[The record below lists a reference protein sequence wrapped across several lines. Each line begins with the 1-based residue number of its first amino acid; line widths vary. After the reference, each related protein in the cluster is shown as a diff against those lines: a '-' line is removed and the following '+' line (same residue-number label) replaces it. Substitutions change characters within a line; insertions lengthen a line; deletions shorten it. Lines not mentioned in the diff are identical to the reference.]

1 MVLLHYQRVNMAEQY
16 HIPVLQAPAVE
27 GLQIRP
33 SGVYVDLTFGGG
45 GHSRAILDQLD
56 ESGRLIAFDQDEDAW
71 GYAPAHDKRFQMVRH
86 NFRYLQYF
94 LDYLG
99 LSAVDGILGDLGV
112 SSHHFDMADRGFSF
126 RFDGRLDMRMGPGTN
141 VTAASVLNEYPE
153 EKLFALFKKYGEV
166 PSSGRLVKAISRYR
180 QHSSFERTGQLKEV
194 AETLAPRRDAARYL
208 ARVFQAL
215 RIEVNGEM
223 EVLKEVLMQMPQVI
237 KKGGRLV
244 MISYHSLED
253 RMVKNL
259 IRSGNPDQLQAETD
273 LYGNRLLPFKAVTRK
288 VIQPSYEEIER
299 NSRARSA
306 KLRIA
311 ERL

>member
-1 MVLLHYQRVNMAEQY
+1 MSEQY

-56 ESGRLIAFDQDEDAW
+56 EGGRLIAFDQDEDAW
-71 GYAPAHDKRFQMVRH
+71 GYAPRHDHRFQLVKH

-99 LSAVDGILGDLGV
+99 VSAVDGVLGDLGV

-126 RFDGRLDMRMGPGTN
+126 RFDAALDMRMGPGSEI
-141 VTAASVLNEYPE
+141 TAARVLNEYPE
-153 EKLFALFKKYGEV
+153 EKLLSLFRRYGEV
-166 PSSGRLVKAISRYR
+166 PSPGRLVKAISHFR
-180 QHSSFERTGQLKEV
+180 QHSSFQRTGQLKEV

-237 KKGGRLV
+237 KSGGRLV
-244 MISYHSLED
+244 IISYHSLED

-259 IRSGNPDQLQAETD
+259 VRSGHPDQAQADTD
-273 LYGNRLLPFKAVTRK
+273 LYGNRLVPFKAITRK
-288 VIQPSYEEIER
+288 AIQPSDEEIEQ

>member
-1 MVLLHYQRVNMAEQY
+1 MSEQY
-16 HIPVLQAPAVE
+16 HIPVLQAPAVD

-56 ESGRLIAFDQDEDAW
+56 ERGRLIAFDQDEDAW
-71 GYAPAHDKRFQMVRH
+71 GYAPANDSRFQLIKH

-99 LSAVDGILGDLGV
+99 VPAVDGILGDLGV

-126 RFDGRLDMRMGPGTN
+126 RFDAALDMRMGPGSAI
-141 VTAASVLNEYPE
+141 TAARVLNEYPE
-153 EKLFALFKKYGEV
+153 EKLYSLFKKYGEV
-166 PSSGRLVKAISRYR
+166 PSPGRLVKAINRFR
-180 QHSSFERTGQLKEV
+180 QQTSFERTGQLKEV
-194 AETLAPRRDAARYL
+194 AEALAPRRDAARYL

-223 EVLKEVLMQMPQVI
+223 DVLKDVLMQMPQVI
-237 KKGGRLV
+237 KSGGRLV
-244 MISYHSLED
+244 VISYHSLED

-259 IRSGNPDQLQAETD
+259 VRSGDTDQAQAETD
-273 LYGNRLLPFKAVTRK
+273 LYGNRLVPFKAITRK
-288 VIQPSYEEIER
+288 VIQPSEAEIEQ
-299 NSRARSA
+299 NPRARSA

>member
-1 MVLLHYQRVNMAEQY
+1 MSEQY

-45 GHSRAILDQLD
+45 GHSRAILGQLG
-56 ESGRLIAFDQDEDAW
+56 EGGRLIAFDQDEDAW
-71 GYAPAHDKRFQMVRH
+71 EYAPADEPRFQLVRH
-86 NFRYLQYF
+86 NFRYLRYF

-99 LSAVDGILGDLGV
+99 VSAVDGILGDLGV

-126 RFDGRLDMRMGPGTN
+126 RFDGALDMRMGPGSEI
-141 VTAASVLNEYPE
+141 TAARILNEYPE
-153 EKLFALFKKYGEV
+153 EKLLTLFRKYGEV
-166 PSSGRLVKAISRYR
+166 PSPGRLVKAISSFR
-180 QHSSFERTGQLKEV
+180 QHSSFQRTGQLKEV
-194 AETLAPRRDAARYL
+194 AETLAPRHDAARYL

-223 EVLKEVLMQMPQVI
+223 EVLKEVLIQMPEVL
-237 KKGGRLV
+237 KSGGRLV
-244 MISYHSLED
+244 VISYHSLED

-259 IRSGNPDQLQAETD
+259 VRSGNPDRAQADTD
-273 LYGNRLLPFKAVTRK
+273 LYGNRLVPFKSITRK
-288 VIQPSYEEIER
+288 VIQPSVEEIEQ

>member
-1 MVLLHYQRVNMAEQY
+1 MSEQY
-16 HIPVLQAPAVE
+16 HIPVLQTPAVD

-56 ESGRLIAFDQDEDAW
+56 ERGRLIAFDQDEDAW
-71 GYAPAHDKRFQMVRH
+71 EYAPANDPRFQLIKH

-99 LSAVDGILGDLGV
+99 VSAVDGILGDLGV

-126 RFDGRLDMRMGPGTN
+126 RFDAALDMRMGPGSAI
-141 VTAASVLNEYPE
+141 TAARVLNEYPE
-153 EKLFALFKKYGEV
+153 EKLFSLFKKYGEV
-166 PSSGRLVKAISRYR
+166 PSPGRLVKAINRFR
-180 QHSSFERTGQLKEV
+180 QQNSFERTGQLKEV
-194 AETLAPRRDAARYL
+194 AEALAPRRDAARYL

-223 EVLKEVLMQMPQVI
+223 DVLKDVLMQMPQVI
-237 KKGGRLV
+237 KPGGRLV
-244 MISYHSLED
+244 VISYHSLED

-259 IRSGNPDQLQAETD
+259 VRSGDTDQTQAGTD
-273 LYGNRLLPFKAVTRK
+273 LYGNRFVPFKAITRK
-288 VIQPSYEEIER
+288 VIQPSEAEIEQ
-299 NSRARSA
+299 NPRARSA

>member
-1 MVLLHYQRVNMAEQY
+1 MSEQY

-56 ESGRLIAFDQDEDAW
+56 ERGRLIAFDQDEDAW
-71 GYAPAHDKRFQMVRH
+71 GYAPADDPRFQLVRH
-86 NFRYLQYF
+86 NFRYLKYF

-99 LSAVDGILGDLGV
+99 VFAVDGILGDLGV

-126 RFDGRLDMRMGPGTN
+126 RFDGALDMRMGPGSEI
-141 VTAASVLNEYPE
+141 TAARILNEYPE
-153 EKLFALFKKYGEV
+153 EKLFSLFREYGEV
-166 PSSGRLVKAISRYR
+166 PSPGRLVKAIGRFR
-180 QHSSFERTGQLKEV
+180 QHSSFQRTGQLKEV

-223 EVLKEVLMQMPQVI
+223 EVLKEVLMQMPRVI
-237 KKGGRLV
+237 KTGGRLV
-244 MISYHSLED
+244 VISYHSLED

-259 IRSGNPDQLQAETD
+259 IRSGNPDQSQADTD
-273 LYGNRLLPFKAVTRK
+273 LYGNRLVPFKAITRK
-288 VIQPSYEEIER
+288 VIQPSDEEIEQ
-299 NSRARSA
+299 NPRARSA